1 MWYDIKLPDK
11 LLSDSD
17 LGLELN
23 RDKVTRIFI
32 LDAPTQAGKT
42 RFVDNFGG
50 GRQLKVPANI
60 ISETIFY
67 TFPENIRT
75 NAELLTYFLSSI
87 CLDFLILE
95 DIDVAFKDPE
105 IQSSILA
112 SLIYFLQKSYKIILT
127 GIDVSRVN
135 KEFLNCIEGLPYRYY
150 KFSRDS
156 NKIKA

>member
-1 MWYDIKLPDK
+1 MWYDIKFPDK

-23 RDKVTRIFI
+23 RDNVTRIFI

-42 RFVDNFGG
+42 RFVNNFKG

-60 ISETIFY
+60 ISETVFY
-67 TFPENIRT
+67 TFPENITT
-75 NAELLTYFLSSI
+75 NANLLTYFLSSI

-95 DIDVAFKDPE
+95 DIDVAFKHPE
-105 IQSSILA
+105 IQSSLLA
-112 SLIYFLQKSYKIILT
+112 SLVYSLQRNYKIILT

-135 KEFLNCIEGLPYRYY
+135 RAFLNSLEVPYRYF
-150 KFSRDS
+150 KFSR
-156 NKIKA
+156 